1 MGLDDEILAEAKQ
14 ARDRLIAAQ
23 HEVDAARTDYHH
35 AIRRLCAAGGSLREI
50 AEALGL
56 SHQRVHQ
63 IVEEQVVPAWPR
75 RQRVRGRRGR
85 GRGFTRFTSHARTAM
100 VAAQDEARALGQDH
114 VGTEH
119 VLLGILATEAGAAA
133 KVLAAVGVEAEAV
146 RAIAERGS
154 GSPSDQLPFS
164 PEAKKALELA
174 LREAL
179 ALKHE
184 YIGTEHLLLALAD
197 DEVLRQLGADGERI
211 RAEIHR
217 LLAA

>member
-1 MGLDDEILAEAKQ
+1 MALDDEILAEAKQ
-14 ARDRLIAAQ
+14 ARDRLVAAQ
-23 HEVDAARTDYHH
+23 HEVDSARTDYHH

-63 IVEEQVVPAWPR
+63 IVDEQMLPVWPSR
-75 RQRVRGRRGR
+75 RRVRGRRGR

-133 KVLAAVGVEAEAV
+133 KVLAAVGIQADAL
-146 RAIAERGS
+146 RALAERGS

-179 ALKHE
+179 ALKHDH
-184 YIGTEHLLLALAD
+184 IGTEHLLLALAD
-197 DEVLRQLGADGERI
+197 DDVLRQLGADGERI